1 MTAESV
7 ATDCKMPVAT
17 LRTCASITLAPDR
30 SATVP
35 RIVAVVACP
44 HAADGVIALIVATT
58 KLGTKIRAS
67 LSLLTF
73 GNVPSSFPGASRVLV
88 YARFA
93 ARNLAL
99 I

>member
-1 MTAESV
+1 VTAESV

-17 LRTCASITLAPDR
+17 LRTCASITVAPDR

-58 KLGTKIRAS
+58 KLGTNAS

-73 GNVPSSFPGASRVLV
+73 GNVPSSFPGGSRVLV